1 MRFAS
6 FCLAMSFDIA
16 HSPEIPERQSAL
28 VLMQPTFIRVM
39 DHLRRTLEQSEW
51 KGQYETTY
59 AWPEAITAEA
69 KAEVLWLYDKL
80 EGAAKADQADIECQL
95 EDLPQPI
102 PVYLLHL
109 EQGDEKRTMSLWELC
124 YQICLANYNSQIE
137 RTNFVE
143 VDLDL
148 APPDTSLFDAS
159 GEVDWVRLD
168 QKAAGVIQAAF
179 QSLKNAPIE

>member
-1 MRFAS
+1 
-6 FCLAMSFDIA
+6 MSFDTA

-51 KGQYETTY
+51 QGQYETTY
-59 AWPEAITAEA
+59 AWPEAIATEA

-80 EGAAKADQADIECQL
+80 EGAAKPEQADIERQL

-109 EQGDEKRTMSLWELC
+109 EKGEEKRTISLWELC
-124 YQICLANYNSQIE
+124 YQICLANHNSQIE
-137 RTNFVE
+137 RTDFVE
-143 VDLDL
+143 VDLDV
-148 APPDTSLFDAS
+148 APPDASLFDTS

-168 QKAAGVIQAAF
+168 RKAAGVIQAAF
-179 QSLKNAPIE
+179 QSLENTQIE